1 METTGSIQE
10 TVNAYSYSRMFQRGT
25 KTKLIIVI
33 EYSTLQTGRGGNVPD
48 IAKRLLHLFPKDF
61 IQLADSMMILVTKV
75 SFD

>member
-48 IAKRLLHLFPKDF
+48 LAKR
-61 IQLADSMMILVTKV
+61 S
-75 SFD
+75 